1 MTDMQIEVPE
11 GMSEEEV
18 EEMRAIAQE
27 ALAQEDA
34 QTNNV
39 VSQAVLNHLKER
51 LISTRIQMEMLGRKN
66 AELEQEIA
74 NLKNQLAQARRRK
87 APAKKTTAPRK
98 KA

>member
-87 APAKKTTAPRK
+87 APAKKTTATRK